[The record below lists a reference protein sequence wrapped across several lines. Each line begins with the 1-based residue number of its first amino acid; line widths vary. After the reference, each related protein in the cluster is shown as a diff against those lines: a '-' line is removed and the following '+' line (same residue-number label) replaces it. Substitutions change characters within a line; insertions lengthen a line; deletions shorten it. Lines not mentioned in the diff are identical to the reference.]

1 MDAPSK
7 AYILLLTCT
16 SSRAIHPELVHH
28 MKAPAFTRAFKRFI
42 ARYGMPGI
50 AISDNFKTFKSF
62 KVKGFMTHKN
72 ITQKFIL
79 PAAP

>member
-42 ARYGMPGI
+42 ARCGMPGI
-50 AISDNFKTFKSF
+50 VISDNLKTFKSF
-62 KVKGFMTHKN
+62 KVKRFMTHKN